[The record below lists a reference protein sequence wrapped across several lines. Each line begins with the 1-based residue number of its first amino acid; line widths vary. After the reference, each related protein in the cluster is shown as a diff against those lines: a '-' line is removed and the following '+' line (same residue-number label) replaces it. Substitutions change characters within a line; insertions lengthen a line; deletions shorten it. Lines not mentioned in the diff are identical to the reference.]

1 MKDLGYNIK
10 SMAGVIILEIYGE
23 IGYWDYFVEYLRWQ
37 INEFGED
44 APLTVRVSSP
54 GGDPRV
60 GLSLY
65 QIIRDHKGSTEGYI
79 EYQCDSAATLPICA
93 CDYVLANKSP
103 FEFMIHDPQMA
114 MDWSTVE
121 QGQALV
127 DLTNKVRDDMVEA
140 YVTKSGQS
148 EAQIRSWMKETKFFT
163 SQEALDAGFVDEIKE
178 VDQTLSAKVDYKLAA
193 SAHADVR
200 PKEFEIKGRGKSP
213 EPSNNN
219 NKTMSTTEKN
229 WLQAKIAALFG
240 KGDDTEEQDLYL
252 DTKELKAKADQADQL
267 KKDLEKAEKER
278 DDALDKLSELE
289 GEEPTEEELEAE
301 AEQEVE
307 KHLEAAVKG
316 FKITASA
323 KENYAKTYAGKPE
336 ELKAALELIEE
347 GAAKPSKATP
357 TKRTSASAV
366 NVPDR
371 TNKFFNK

>member
-10 SMAGVIILEIYGE
+10 SMAGVIVLEIYGE

-213 EPSNNN
+213 EPNQQKQIKS
-219 NKTMSTTEKN
+219 KMEEFFK
-229 WLQAKIAALFG
+229 KMKAAFG
-240 KGDDTEEQDLYL
+240 LGDTSDEADVVIRA
-252 DTKELKAKADQADQL
+252 KELKAQADKVEQ
-267 KKDLEKAEKER
+267 LEKDNATLTQER
-278 DDALDKLSELE
+278 DDALAKVAELE
-289 GEEPTEEELEAE
+289 GEEPTQEEPEQQ
-301 AEQEVE
+301 AEQEVDE
-307 KHLEAAVKG
+307 QLEAAVKG

-323 KENYAKTYAGKPE
+323 KENYAKTYAGKPDD
-336 ELKAALELIEE
+336 LKAALELIPE
-347 GAAKPSKATP
+347 GAAKPTKATP
-357 TKRTSASAV
+357 SKRTSARAGAGVHPKVADAWS
-366 NVPDR
+366 
-371 TNKFFNK
+371 K

>member
-10 SMAGVIILEIYGE
+10 SMAGVIVLEIYGE

-114 MDWSTVE
+114 MDWSTIE

-127 DLTNKVRDDMVEA
+127 DLCNKIREDMVQA

-213 EPSNNN
+213 EPNQQKQIKS
-219 NKTMSTTEKN
+219 KMEEFFK
-229 WLQAKIAALFG
+229 KVKAAFG
-240 KGDDTEEQDLYL
+240 LGDTSDEADVVIRA
-252 DTKELKAKADQADQL
+252 KELKAQADKVEQ
-267 KKDLEKAEKER
+267 LEKDNATLTQER
-278 DDALDKLSELE
+278 DNALAKVAELE

-301 AEQEVE
+301 AEQEVDTL
-307 KHLEAAVKG
+307 LEAAIKG
-316 FKITASA
+316 FKISASA
-323 KENYAKTYAGKPE
+323 KENYAKTYAGKPDD
-336 ELKAALELIEE
+336 LKAALELIPE
-347 GAAKPSKATP
+347 GTAKPGKEAP
-357 TKRTSASAV
+357 TKRTSARAGAGVHPKVADAWS
-366 NVPDR
+366 
-371 TNKFFNK
+371 K

>member
-10 SMAGVIILEIYGE
+10 SMAGVIVLEIYGE

-93 CDYVLANKSP
+93 CEYVLANKSP

-213 EPSNNN
+213 EPNQQQQIKS
-219 NKTMSTTEKN
+219 KMEEFFK
-229 WLQAKIAALFG
+229 KMKAAFG
-240 KGDDTEEQDLYL
+240 LGDTSDEVDVVIRA
-252 DTKELKAKADQADQL
+252 KELKAQADKVEQ
-267 KKDLEKAEKER
+267 LEKDNATLTQER
-278 DDALDKLSELE
+278 DDALAEVAELK
-289 GEEPTEEELEAE
+289 GEEPTQEELEAE

-323 KENYAKTYAGKPE
+323 KENYAKTYAGKPDD
-336 ELKAALELIEE
+336 LKAALELIPE
-347 GAAKPSKATP
+347 GAARPSKGTP
-357 TKRTSASAV
+357 EKRTSARAGAGVHPKVADAWS
-366 NVPDR
+366 
-371 TNKFFNK
+371 K

>member
-10 SMAGVIILEIYGE
+10 SMAGVIVLEIYGE

-114 MDWSTVE
+114 MDWSTIE

-127 DLTNKVRDDMVEA
+127 DLCNKIRDDMVEA

-213 EPSNNN
+213 EPNQQKQIKS
-219 NKTMSTTEKN
+219 KMEEFFK
-229 WLQAKIAALFG
+229 KMKAAFG
-240 KGDDTEEQDLYL
+240 LGDTSDEADVVIRA
-252 DTKELKAKADQADQL
+252 KELKAQADKVEQL
-267 KKDLEKAEKER
+267 ETDNATLTQER
-278 DDALDKLSELE
+278 DDALAKVAELE
-289 GEEPTEEELEAE
+289 GEEPTQEELEQQ
-301 AEQEVE
+301 AEQEVDAQ
-307 KHLEAAVKG
+307 LEAAVKG

-323 KENYAKTYAGKPE
+323 KENYAKTYAGKPDD
-336 ELKAALELIEE
+336 LKAALELIPE

-357 TKRTSASAV
+357 EKRTSARAGAGVHPKVADAWS
-366 NVPDR
+366 
-371 TNKFFNK
+371 K